1 MTAVAAARLSYAD
14 YLQLE
19 ADSGGKHEFW
29 SGEVWAMGGGSLDHA
44 LIATAAAALLRAAI
58 GPGTCRVLNSDWKLW
73 LAAADM
79 AVYPDLSLICG
90 PVDRPPH
97 DPHAATNPR
106 LVVEVLSPT
115 TRAFDLSAKRLAY
128 QRVDGLAH
136 IVFIESERVGV
147 ELWTRAEGRAWRV
160 QAFGAGER
168 VALPGL
174 GAEGLELE
182 VDALYLGTELLEG
195 QAAGG

>member
-19 ADSGGKHEFW
+19 AESGGKHEFW
-29 SGEVWAMGGGSLDHA
+29 SGEVWAMGGGSPDHA
-44 LIATAAAALLRAAI
+44 RIALAVAGELHAALKR
-58 GPGTCRVLNSDWKLW
+58 GPCRSFSSDLKLW
-73 LAAADM
+73 LSAADM
-79 AVYPDLSLICG
+79 AVYPDLSVICG
-90 PVDRPPH
+90 PVERPPH

-106 LVVEVLSPT
+106 LVVEVLSPS

-136 IVFIESERVGV
+136 ILFIESERVGV

-174 GAEGLELE
+174 GAEGIELE

-195 QAAGG
+195 QGAGS